1 MNLKQKK
8 VGEKHLEVV
17 HVPADSEVFLS
28 LCCRIGAAD
37 DARRWV
43 VIKPVGML
51 RVRSY
56 KVARDRVPQH
66 SFVGPKAIELISANG
81 QKWVAW
87 VPNRKS

>member
-8 VGEKHLEVV
+8 VGEKHLKVV
-17 HVPADSEVFLS
+17 RVPADSEVFLS

-37 DARRWV
+37 DARPMGRYQAGGTV
-43 VIKPVGML
+43 AGEVIQSGP
-51 RVRSY
+51 RSGPSAFFCWP
-56 KVARDRVPQH
+56 KV
-66 SFVGPKAIELISANG
+66 IELISADG